1 MTVWL
6 VTAMHNPPFF
16 HHKLNHMAR
25 FFTLTLL
32 SLLTIGIVQA
42 QTWDGGAGTT
52 NWDDGDNWDPN
63 GVPSAGATV
72 IFGTSVTVTNSG
84 AASPPAPARVQVNS
98 NHTVILDLN
107 LNITGSE
114 HAVKVQSNATLI
126 FGVSGNNREFN
137 ITPATN
143 KYGFQHNAN
152 GSNPAV
158 IEIAPSTTV
167 NIDLADDGIR
177 IEGTANNSIFNQGT
191 LTIEDS
197 SSDGI
202 DIVTGSFT
210 NAGTLT
216 ITDANTNGIYVKSG
230 GTFTNSG
237 GSVTIE
243 NPGTTTNNGVRN
255 DGTFGNDSG
264 TLTIDNANTDGIEA
278 NAGMTNGGTIE
289 VTSSANNT
297 NNGIYIASTFSNT
310 GMINISGVDNYGIH
324 VDGGSLT
331 NDGTVE
337 SSSSGSGSARH
348 GLYVEDG
355 SCTNNNTF
363 TASVTNSNARAARTG
378 PTGTITNNAQFT
390 ASGGNTGQRIRIE
403 GTLENSNGAK
413 LDLSDGRISMQ
424 DGATTFTNNGL
435 VMTSSGGAPVY
446 FGGSGAPLEVAVN
459 NAFFKAGGS
468 NFTSGSAG
476 SATDNGFEATAT
488 ETISAG
494 GACSAT
500 IANASYEWSA
510 SGEAFTGTSSGV
522 GVLAFPLMSVE
533 NDNVTLEATI
543 FGETITVQVE
553 DICAAA
559 VILPVEWLGIQA
571 IPQSK
576 SVLLKWQTATET
588 NNDFMAIEHSSDGS
602 SFQEIGRVQGVGNST
617 TSQSYQW
624 EDFKPVVGTNYYRLR
639 QVDFDGTTDYSPI
652 VSAEFKQGQDEDVF
666 EIYPTVLQRGQAVN
680 VQLNTAPSTDF
691 ELAIYDGNG
700 RLVLQQSVQDQVFEL
715 DLSSLISGSYWMSV
729 RYQDSVQSE
738 RFVITR

>member
-1 MTVWL
+1 MKKISTL
-6 VTAMHNPPFF
+6 AFF
-16 HHKLNHMAR
+16 FL
-25 FFTLTLL
+25 LTL
-32 SLLTIGIVQA
+32 SAVIG

-52 NWDDGDNWDPN
+52 NWDDADNWDPN
-63 GVPSAGATV
+63 GVPIAGATV
-72 IFGTSVTVTNSG
+72 VFGTSVTVTNSL

-98 NHTVILDLN
+98 NHTVVLDLN

-114 HAVKVQSNATLI
+114 HAVKVQSNAKLV

-152 GSNPAV
+152 GTNPAE

-177 IEGTANNSIFNQGT
+177 IEGTANNTILNQGT

-210 NAGTLT
+210 NEGTLT
-216 ITDANTNGIYVKSG
+216 ITDANSNGIYVKSG
-230 GTFTNSG
+230 GAFTNSG
-237 GSVTIE
+237 GDITVE
-243 NPGTTTNNGVRN
+243 NPGLTTNNGVRN
-255 DGTFGNDSG
+255 DGSFGNNSG
-264 TLTIDNANTDGIEA
+264 TLTINNPNTDGIEA
-278 NAGMTNGGTIE
+278 NAAMTNGGSIE
-289 VTSSANNT
+289 ITSSANNA
-297 NNGIYIASTFSNT
+297 NNGIYIASTFMNT
-310 GMINISGVDNYGIH
+310 GMIDISGVDNYGIQ

-331 NDGTVE
+331 NDGTIE

-348 GLYVEDG
+348 GLYVTDG
-355 SCTNNNTF
+355 SCTNNSMF
-363 TASVTNSNARAARTG
+363 TASVTNSSARAARTG
-378 PTGTITNNAQFT
+378 PTGTLTNNGQFT
-390 ASGGNTGQRIRIE
+390 ASGGNTGQRIRVE

-435 VMTSSGGAPVY
+435 VMTSSGGAPVF
-446 FGGSGAPLEVAVN
+446 FGGSGAPLESAVN
-459 NAFFKAGGS
+459 NAFYKAGGS

-476 SATDNGFEATAT
+476 TGTDNGFEATAT
-488 ETISAG
+488 EVISAG
-494 GACSAT
+494 GGCSAT
-500 IANASYEWSA
+500 IASASYEWSA
-510 SGEAFTGTSSGV
+510 SGEAFTGTSTVAGL
-522 GVLAFPLMSVE
+522 LAFPVMSVE

-543 FGETITVQVE
+543 FGETIVTQVT

-559 VILPVEWLGIQA
+559 VILPVEWLGIDA
-571 IPQSK
+571 IPQAK

-602 SFQEIGRVQGVGNST
+602 SFREIGRVQGVGNST
-617 TSQSYQW
+617 TPQSYQW
-624 EDFKPVVGTNYYRLR
+624 EDFSPQQGINYYRLR

-652 VSAEFKQGQDEDVF
+652 VSAEFKQSQGGDVF
-666 EIYPTVLQRGQAVN
+666 EIYPTSLTRGQT
-680 VQLNTAPSTDF
+680 LNIRLNEVPSTAL
-691 ELAIYDGNG
+691 ELVIYDGNG
-700 RLVLQQSVQDQVFEL
+700 RLLMQGVTQDQALEL
-715 DLSSLISGSYWMSV
+715 DLSTFTSGIYWMSV
-729 RYQDSVQSE
+729 RYQDTIQTE